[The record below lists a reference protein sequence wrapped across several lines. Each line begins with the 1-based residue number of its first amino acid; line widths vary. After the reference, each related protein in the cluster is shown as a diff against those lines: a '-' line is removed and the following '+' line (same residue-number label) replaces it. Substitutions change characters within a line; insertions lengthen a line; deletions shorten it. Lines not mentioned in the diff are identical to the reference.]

1 MLEPL
6 MLTQTERYR
15 RLQVG
20 NVCYFLLREN
30 QRDKII
36 GIYDYSAKLI
46 FLFEGV
52 HRHARQKFS
61 QFSDLVNGAP
71 LERFNFV
78 YTLFNAEAWLTDSQ
92 PDNKV
97 PPRINIASTLVR
109 SPVFTSS
116 IAYPSV
122 GELYLKSME
131 GGKAELDGV
140 TVVKTAIRG

>member
-1 MLEPL
+1 MSDTPL
-6 MLTQTERYR
+6 LVETKRYR
-15 RLQVG
+15 RLQVS
-20 NVCYFLLREN
+20 NVCFFLLREDH
-30 QRDKII
+30 RDKII

-46 FLFEGV
+46 FLFEGA
-52 HRHARQKFS
+52 HRHARQKFR
-61 QFSDLVNGAP
+61 QFSDLVDGAP

-78 YTLFNAEAWLTDSQ
+78 YTLFNAEAWLTEGE

-116 IAYPSV
+116 IAYPSI

-131 GGKAELDGV
+131 DGKAELDGV
-140 TVVKTAIRG
+140 TIVKTAIRG